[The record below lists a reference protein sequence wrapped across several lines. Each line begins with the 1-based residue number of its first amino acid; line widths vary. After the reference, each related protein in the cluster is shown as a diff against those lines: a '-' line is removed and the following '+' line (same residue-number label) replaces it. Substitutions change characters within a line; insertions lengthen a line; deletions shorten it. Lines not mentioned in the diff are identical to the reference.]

1 MVSAE
6 LVLAGLAA
14 TFMASYASLH
24 LALGVPAVIQDDERL
39 TIRVNTFRRN
49 DLLQGF
55 LEYYTHTKRAKE
67 CALIEEIT
75 VIWSDTDSAPPADWE
90 TLYGPRP
97 VLSEEEQEQAQKKA
111 AETGATAVR
120 YTTSPDGPRVR
131 FEIHPKNSLNNRFL
145 PLQPPPTEAVL
156 SLDDD
161 LIVPCSELARS
172 LRVWSSFP
180 RALVGY
186 SPRMHALDSVSGDT
200 RYLRWQ
206 HTWWS
211 GLYSIVLTK
220 GALLHRDHLAAFKR
234 MVPASFLEHVDAVRN
249 CEDLALAHVVAQQTQ
264 APPVWVSGIVYE
276 VSAQNVGGISSGGSH
291 FDTRSQCLSELRTAL
306 GDFPWEV
313 GRQKAQPLALADM
326 WW

>member
-1 MVSAE
+1 MVSVE
-6 LVLAGLAA
+6 LIIGSVIATLAVTYL
-14 TFMASYASLH
+14 SLH
-24 LALGVPAVIQDDERL
+24 AALSVPAVIHDAERL

-55 LEYYTHTKRAKE
+55 LDYYTHEKRAAE
-67 CALIEEIT
+67 CAMLAEIT
-75 VIWSDTDSAPPADWE
+75 VVWSDTENAPPLEWE
-90 TLYGPRP
+90 ALYGPRQEART
-97 VLSEEEQEQAQKKA
+97 VAEEGGASA
-111 AETGATAVR
+111 APAPADPPNR
-120 YTTSPDGPRVR
+120 HATSPTGPRVH
-131 FEIHPKNSLNNRFL
+131 FEVHKENSLNNRFL
-145 PLQPPPTEAVL
+145 ALQPPPTEAVL

-172 LRVWSSFP
+172 LRVWASFP

-186 SPRMHALDSVSGDT
+186 SPRMHGLDASSGDT

-211 GLYSIVLTK
+211 GVYSIVLTK
-220 GALLHRDHLAAFKR
+220 GALLHRDYLRAFEKHI
-234 MVPASFLEHVDAVRN
+234 PQSFRDHVDGVRN

-291 FDTRSQCLSELRTAL
+291 FDTRSQCLAELREATRA
-306 GDFPWEV
+306 FPWVV
-313 GRQKAQPLALADM
+313 GAQKVVPVSLSDL